1 MMKFTGLLL
10 LALTVPA
17 QVPSNALSLNWLV
30 REDLFAGLLENDRDR
45 LKKGVATMD
54 SVATFYS
61 ETRVLSW
68 RYLAEVTQAV
78 WDYEAKDLTG
88 FNRHYGLAL
97 TYMDRVR
104 KVASGNDLVLP
115 EIFEGAVLLVLGDRL
130 PEAMQKGARER
141 AYLAYAKL
149 DQLQGDSVEKM
160 PMHLKGESL
169 SGLAATAYRTGREAE
184 MKQAL
189 ERIVAGMPKTPYAS
203 VAKKWMEEP
212 ESRARV
218 KIACISCHEPNRLGT
233 RLELSHKTK

>member
-1 MMKFTGLLL
+1 MKFTGLLL
-10 LALTVPA
+10 LALTVSA
-17 QVPSNALSLNWLV
+17 QVASNTLNVNWLV

-45 LKKGVATMD
+45 LKKGIETLDAVANYYD
-54 SVATFYS
+54 
-61 ETRVLSW
+61 EPRVLCW

-78 WDYEAKDLTG
+78 WAHEAKDVTG
-88 FNRHYGLAL
+88 FNRHYGLAM
-97 TYMDRVR
+97 TYLNRVR

-115 EIFEGAVLLVLGDRL
+115 EIFEGAALMVLADRL

-169 SGLAATAYRTGREAE
+169 AGLAATAYRSGREAE

-189 ERIVAGMPKTPYAS
+189 ERILTGMPKTPYAS

-212 ESRARV
+212 ESRTRL
-218 KIACISCHEPNRLGT
+218 KIACISCHEPNRLGN